1 MGIEEFLLDR
11 IEKKGIEKG
20 KHEEAVAIAHEMKK
34 DNFPIHRIAR
44 FTKISIEEIEKL

>member
-20 KHEEAVAIAHEMKK
+20 KHEEAVAIAHEMKRQFSYSSNCQVYQ
-34 DNFPIHRIAR
+34 NFYRR
-44 FTKISIEEIEKL
+44 N